1 MNIFKF
7 LIKFCHIA
15 NTMTRFLISSTF
27 VGQKKKMKLI
37 ITFISLI
44 IELDS

>member
-27 VGQKKKMKLI
+27 VGQKKKNETNYNFHLFDYRI
-37 ITFISLI
+37 G
-44 IELDS
+44 